1 MYKNMVLT
9 EDEYMKMARIARK
22 HADCKKRHVGAVI
35 VLPSGL
41 VIPGANGS
49 PIGRVK
55 CADGGCYRC
64 ANPAKFPTGVGYDVC
79 TCVHA
84 EEAAMAAALKAGVSL
99 NGASIY
105 STLRPCRE
113 CSKVMLNA
121 GIYAVYYEDDFTLE
135 NAEETAA
142 YQLLQEGFLGG
153 VHQVSTR
160 SLSVDGI
167 GVSVEV
173 TTTKVN

>member
-1 MYKNMVLT
+1 
-9 EDEYMKMARIARK
+9 
-22 HADCKKRHVGAVI
+22 
-35 VLPSGL
+35 
-41 VIPGANGS
+41 
-49 PIGRVK
+49 
-55 CADGGCYRC
+55 
-64 ANPAKFPTGVGYDVC
+64 VGYDVC